1 MAQNYFPNNA
11 SSITTNDI
19 IKRLAGNGHHITL
32 LAPRRC
38 QTDCERNC
46 SLKCEASEG
55 VAVKLVPT
63 VVPYYLVNE
72 HAVMGSMVLAFCQ
85 VFLVLNAL
93 KICAKRQFD
102 VIVSQHHP
110 SHLATLSAFILSGI
124 LRVPLVIKTHDVY
137 NSSSDIFQSLFLRA
151 LDNLYRMVFRR
162 AALMF
167 VVSSPLRLKVI
178 QTYKLSGDKVLVL
191 ANGVDAVKFRHGL
204 DEAKILRRRLADNNQ
219 AILLFVGRIREER
232 GLTGLIKSMPT
243 VIAENPRL
251 LVVFIGGGAQ
261 KSEVENL
268 VHEMDLEDFVR
279 FIPVV
284 DHDKMP
290 AYINMS
296 DVAIGPLMA
305 NIDTFGSVP
314 RKILEYMACAKP
326 VVTCEGGVSSDLIAD
341 GYNGLLFD
349 CNDIKELSSIILR
362 LLNDPNLRRTIGMNA
377 RVHVEA
383 FHDWDKIVGGFEKTL
398 QEVAG
403 KAVVKRN

>member
-11 SSITTNDI
+11 SSITTGDI

-46 SLKCEASEG
+46 SLKCEASEA
-55 VAVKLVPT
+55 VTVKLIPT
-63 VVPYYLVNE
+63 VVPYYLINE
-72 HAVMGSMVLAFCQ
+72 RNVMGSLVLALFQ
-85 VFLVLNAL
+85 AFLVLNAL

-110 SHLATLSAFILSGI
+110 SHLASLSAFTLSRI
-124 LRVPLVIKTHDVY
+124 LRIPLVIKTHDVY
-137 NSSSDIFQSLFLRA
+137 NSSSDIFQTLFLRA
-151 LDNLYRMVFRR
+151 LDNLYRMVFKR

-167 VVSSPLRLKVI
+167 VVSSSLRLKVI
-178 QTYKLSGDKVLVL
+178 QTYKLGVDKVLVL
-191 ANGVDAVKFRHGL
+191 PNGVDTRKFRHGL
-204 DEAKILRRRLADNNQ
+204 DEAELLRRRLAGDNQ

-232 GLTGLIKSMPT
+232 GLTVLIKAMRAI
-243 VIAENPRL
+243 IAKNPRL

-268 VHEMDLEDFVR
+268 VYELDLEDFVR

-290 AYINMS
+290 TYINMS
-296 DVAIGPLMA
+296 DITIGPLMA

-314 RKILEYMACAKP
+314 RKVLEYMACSKP
-326 VVTCEGGVSSDLIAD
+326 VVTCRGGVSPDLITD
-341 GYNGLLFD
+341 GYNGFLFD
-349 CNDIKELSSIILR
+349 RNDIEELSSIVLR
-362 LLNDPNLRRTIGMNA
+362 LLNDPNLARTIGINA
-377 RVHVEA
+377 RLHVET
-383 FHDWDKIVGGFEKTL
+383 FYDWDKIVGGFEKSL

-403 KAVVKRN
+403 KAVAKKN